1 MTDQSTETAPKGA
14 AVEIPLDRLTLS
26 PLNPR
31 RGDGHTDI
39 DALEASLRTCGLLQN
54 LAGIRDA
61 DGSVA
66 IVAGGCRLR
75 ALKRIAEED
84 ALDPATVRV
93 PVVLAADETEALRW
107 AGAENLVRRS
117 FHAAEEIRAFAQ
129 MAEAGA
135 APETIASAF
144 GATVRHVK
152 GRLRLAGL
160 PEPILAALAEDRI
173 TLDIAAAYTVTED
186 PARALAV
193 FEEIDGTYLSGY
205 PREIRA
211 RQTSEACRGDD
222 RLAAFVRRE
231 AYEAAGGAVRE
242 DLFGEEVYF
251 EDGALVARLAE
262 EKLAEAAKAMEA
274 EGWAWVSHGLAH
286 FDYEAIAGRVYPDA
300 PEIPD
305 EDAARYDALSEAIES
320 GAATAEEEAEFEAL
334 QAACDVEIYT
344 GAQKAVSG
352 VHLTIGHRGALDVS
366 RGIVREEELDA
377 AIEAGLVQRV
387 EKRRQPA
394 SERAGEKPLYSG
406 ALAADL
412 GIVRTAALQAAL
424 LAKPALALDFL
435 TFVLTERLGV
445 GTNPVGLSTD
455 PPKNALEEDPGLVLP
470 EALAGDEALHAPL
483 RGVEA
488 AAAFAA
494 FRERPKRQK
503 NAMLTAAIARLVGT
517 KLALGETNPMAERL
531 AAEAGLEVRAVWTP
545 TEAFFSRLPKA
556 RLLEIYDAVM
566 QKPSGRAQLEK
577 QKKGDVAR
585 WLHLIFTEDAKGPT
599 LTGEQRERMRAWLPD
614 GMAPMPA
621 EPGEA
626 EITSTG
632 DTAEEDTGGEHDAEP
647 VVAAA
652 E

>member
-1 MTDQSTETAPKGA
+1 MTDQSTETAPTGA
-14 AVEIPLDRLTLS
+14 AVEITLDRLMLS

-31 RGDGHTDI
+31 RGDENAGI
-39 DALEASLRTCGLLQN
+39 DALAASLRTCGLLHN
-54 LAGIRDA
+54 LAGIRQR
-61 DGSVA
+61 DGKVA
-66 IVAGGCRLR
+66 IVAGGRRLR
-75 ALKRIAEED
+75 ALQRIAEED
-84 ALDPATVRV
+84 AVDPATVRV
-93 PVVLAADETEALRW
+93 PVVLAADQAEALRW
-107 AGAENLVRRS
+107 AGAENLVRRPL
-117 FHAAEEIRAFAQ
+117 HAAEEIHAFAQ

-135 APETIASAF
+135 ATETIASAF
-144 GATVRHVK
+144 GTTVRHVR

-173 TLDIAAAYTVTED
+173 TLDVAAAYTVTED

-193 FEEIDGTYLSGY
+193 FEEIDGTCLGSY

-211 RQTSEACRGDD
+211 RLTSEACRHDD
-222 RLAAFVRRE
+222 KLAAFVGRDV
-231 AYEAAGGAVRE
+231 YEAAGGAVRE

-262 EKLAEAAKAMEA
+262 VKLAEAANAMEA
-274 EGWAWVSHGLAH
+274 EGWVWASHGLTP
-286 FDYEAIAGRVYPDA
+286 FDYEAIAGRVYPDTPVI
-300 PEIPD
+300 PE
-305 EDAARYDALSEAIES
+305 EDAARYEALAEAIES
-320 GAATAEEEAEFEAL
+320 GTASSEEETEFEAL

-344 GAQKAVSG
+344 DAQRAVSG
-352 VHLTIGHRGALDVS
+352 VHLTVGYRGELDLS

-377 AIEAGLVQRV
+377 AIEAGLVPRV
-387 EKRRQPA
+387 KKRRSPT
-394 SERAGEKPLYSG
+394 SEGAGEKALYSG

-412 GIVRTAALQAAL
+412 AVVRTAALQAAL
-424 LAKPALALDFL
+424 LAKPALALDLL

-445 GTNPVGLSTD
+445 GTDPVGLSTD

-470 EALAGDEALHAPL
+470 EALVGDEALHAPL

-494 FRERPKRQK
+494 CRERPKRQK

-517 KLALGETNPMAERL
+517 KLALGETNPMAEHL
-531 AAEAGLEVRAVWTP
+531 AAEAGLDVRAVWTP

-566 QKPSGRAQLEK
+566 QKPSGRTQLEK

-599 LTGEQRERMRAWLPD
+599 LTAEQRQRMRAWLPE
-614 GMAPMPA
+614 GMAPMPS
-621 EPGEA
+621 EPGEP
-626 EITSTG
+626 EITPT
-632 DTAEEDTGGEHDAEP
+632 DNTAEEATGGEHDAEP